1 MLHHDANRTS
11 GRLSLVKQLPRIF
24 NSNPVDLQPTLE
36 TARLLLRPFRME
48 DAPTHSR
55 EGIMREAVRKDGRFE
70 DLVLYA
76 VLAPDWLSTTPAP
89 MPRVV

>member
-1 MLHHDANRTS
+1 
-11 GRLSLVKQLPRIF
+11 
-24 NSNPVDLQPTLE
+24 
-36 TARLLLRPFRME
+36 ME